1 MPNIRPSQKREDL
14 HFRVL
19 RFLEEHP
26 DHSQR
31 DISRALGI
39 SLGGVNYCLRAL
51 IDKGSVKIE
60 NFKTSRNK
68 LGYLYVLTP
77 QGVAERAALTG
88 RFLRRKM
95 ENMKPSRRKSRPCNA
110 TPAKRPLSR

>member
-1 MPNIRPSQKREDL
+1 
-14 HFRVL
+14 VL

-31 DISRALGI
+31 DISRALGV

-51 IDKGSVKIE
+51 IEKGSVKIE
-60 NFKTSRNK
+60 NFRNSRNK

-77 QGVAERAALTG
+77 EGIAERAALTG

-95 ENMKPSRRKSRPCNA
+95 AEYEALRAEIEALQRYTGEDGASPD
-110 TPAKRPLSR
+110 

>member
-1 MPNIRPSQKREDL
+1 M
-14 HFRVL
+14 L

-31 DISRALGI
+31 DISRALGV

-95 ENMKPSRRKSRPCNA
+95 AEYEAIKAEIEAMQRYTSETA
-110 TPAKRPLSR
+110 ALQIDG

>member
-1 MPNIRPSQKREDL
+1 MRHSPKRDDL

-31 DISRALGI
+31 DISRALGV

-51 IDKGSVKIE
+51 IEKGSIKIE

-77 QGVAERAALTG
+77 EGIAERAALTS

-95 ENMKPSRRKSRPCNA
+95 AEYETLRAEIEAMQRYTGEDGASPD
-110 TPAKRPLSR
+110 